1 MEASLDCLDDEEFLH
16 RGNEGGM
23 NECNMGKGNLL
34 SFWNWFVVQLVISAA
49 IVMIAWFVMT
59 PANARIDAP
68 MMALEAKLGRTTSL
82 VR

>member
-1 MEASLDCLDDEEFLH
+1 
-16 RGNEGGM
+16 
-23 NECNMGKGNLL
+23 MGKGNLL